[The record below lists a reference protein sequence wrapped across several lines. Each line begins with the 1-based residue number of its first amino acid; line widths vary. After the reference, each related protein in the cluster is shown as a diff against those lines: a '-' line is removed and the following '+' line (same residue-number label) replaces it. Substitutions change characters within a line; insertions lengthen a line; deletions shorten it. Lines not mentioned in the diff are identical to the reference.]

1 VKKKSLLLILFVTL
15 QKLYGAD
22 IQITD
27 KNLEAYF
34 TPEYNRAYYFC
45 WDISTV
51 SAVNLNNR
59 HTIKTGLAMGA
70 AGSAFDIK
78 MFTSGET
85 ALNTRI
91 PLYFSLTYKY
101 NSLPEYEYHHHS
113 MPLMAS
119 LKWKWAGF
127 SLGCNFRLSSFSGEP
142 PIFEPIP
149 SASVYVFFI
158 NNDFLRLGLKS
169 ANFTDF
175 TSGNLGA
182 YFLNLNSVI
191 RLNEKISLINEI
203 EIRQSGSIA
212 LASNFYGLIYR
223 GGAAFIW

>member
-1 VKKKSLLLILFVTL
+1 MKKKNLLLILFVVL

-27 KNLEAYF
+27 KNLDVYL

-51 SAVNLNNR
+51 GSVNLNNR
-59 HTIKTGLAMGA
+59 HTIKTGLALGA
-70 AGSAFDIK
+70 VGNNFDIK
-78 MFTSGET
+78 IFTAGET
-85 ALNTRI
+85 APFARI
-91 PLYFSLTYKY
+91 PLYFNLAY
-101 NSLPEYEYHHHS
+101 NYNGLPEFEYHNHS
-113 MPLMAS
+113 IPLMAS

-127 SLGCNFRLSSFSGEP
+127 SLGHNFRLSSFFGEP
-142 PIFEPIP
+142 LIFEPIP
-149 SASVYVFFI
+149 LASVYVFFI
-158 NNDFLRLGLKS
+158 NNDSMRLGLKS
-169 ANFTDF
+169 ANFNDF
-175 TSGNLGA
+175 TYGNLGA

-203 EIRQSGSIA
+203 EIRQSGSIT
-212 LASNFYGLIYR
+212 LTSNFYGLVYR